1 MITCNPVGM
10 DRQSPK
16 KPGCMAGYRRAE
28 RLKYPAILNNHAGLY
43 PPTIAIWGKSLFGGL

>member
-1 MITCNPVGM
+1 M

-28 RLKYPAILNNHAGLY
+28 RLKYAAILNNHAGLY